1 MLDAVALGATKGQ
14 SAGLLHE
21 AELFA
26 EAVCD
31 PESGPT
37 GITAFLEKRS
47 APLPTQYVEVSPT
60 ASGEQVD
67 DLLASGELL
76 PMGASFFP
84 GVTPIPR
91 YQYGYG
97 VPKSAEDGKP
107 ATATGRRR
115 DQTDFRD
122 AKPEPNEALV
132 YVLALR

>member
-1 MLDAVALGATKGQ
+1 MLEAVALGAHKGQ

-31 PESGPT
+31 PESGPA

-47 APLPTQYVEVSPT
+47 APLPTQYVEVAPD
-60 ASGEQVD
+60 ASGEQVEA
-67 DLLASGELL
+67 LLTSGDLL

-84 GVTPIPR
+84 GVTPVPR

-97 VPKSAEDGKP
+97 VPKSLANGQPAHGDPVDAEIKLIFDTP
-107 ATATGRRR
+107 E
-115 DQTDFRD
+115 
-122 AKPEPNEALV
+122 PEPNEALV
-132 YVLALR
+132 YILAS

>member
-1 MLDAVALGATKGQ
+1 MEHREQGRL
-14 SAGLLHE
+14 E

-47 APLPTQYVEVSPT
+47 APLQTQYVDVSQT

-67 DLLASGELL
+67 ELLASGELL

-84 GVTPIPR
+84 GVTPVPR

-107 ATATGRRR
+107 AHG
-115 DQTDFRD
+115 DPID
-122 AKPEPNEALV
+122 AEIKLIFETPEPEPNEALV
-132 YVLALR
+132 YHGC